1 MLSQNLTSTS
11 VFSQNELTALL
22 KRDLR
27 FFLVFMG
34 AAIPPLKH
42 VDEIEDLATSLL
54 LSKSE
59 FRALRN
65 SLLKHG
71 HWALTELGYVE
82 VKKSHL
88 DLGDISTHEFTNI
101 TLGFLTHISEDGP
114 CNYENLF
121 VVTSPELK
129 KEFYVSI
136 NRALRD
142 LINKSALIKGTQ
154 ILGWTHIGVDFGNF
168 EKGMMSEMKPIKRD
182 EE

>member
-1 MLSQNLTSTS
+1 LLSQTLTSTL
-11 VFSQNELTALL
+11 VFSQNELAALL

-34 AAIPPLKH
+34 ASVPPLKH

-54 LSKSE
+54 ISKSE
-59 FRALRN
+59 YRALRN

-71 HWALTELGYVE
+71 HWTLTEIGNVQ

-88 DLGDISTHEFTNI
+88 DLGEINIHEFTNI
-101 TLGFLTHISEDGP
+101 ALGFLTHISEEGP

-121 VVTSPELK
+121 VVTTPELK
-129 KEFYVSI
+129 KEFYASV
-136 NRALRD
+136 NRALRE
-142 LINKSALIKGTQ
+142 LINRSAEVEGTQ
-154 ILGWTHIGVDFGNF
+154 IVGWTHVGVDFGSF
-168 EKGMMSEMKPIKRD
+168 DHGLIPQMKPLKKD